1 MKINILIDNNHSFLN
16 LWKKEIKEIITKFKH
31 RSKLFINQKD
41 IKKGDVLLIL
51 GCEKILQEEKLK
63 LHKLNLVIHPSKLP
77 SGRGGAALIWS
88 ILNNKKKFFL
98 TMFNANE
105 KIDRGDIVFVQK
117 FSLKG
122 HELHDEIRTIQA
134 QQTIKLIIKFLKNIH
149 RIKLTK
155 QKGLG
160 SYLKRRKI
168 ESTIT
173 SKFKVEENVGEDL
186 NGIFANFMNF
196 EKAEEDLS
204 PIIERYMQ
212 YLKEFLND
220 V

>member
-31 RSKLFINQKD
+31 RCKLFRNQKD

-51 GCEKILQEEKLK
+51 GCEKILPEEKLK

-88 ILNNKKKFFL
+88 ILKNKKNFFL

-105 KIDRGDIVFVQK
+105 KIDRGDIVFIKK

-134 QQTIKLIIKFLKNIH
+134 QETIKLIIKFLKNIH

-155 QKGLG
+155 QTGLG
-160 SYLKRRKI
+160 YYLRRRTPADSILDINKTIDEQFNLLRCCDNENYPAYFIRNKI
-168 ESTIT
+168 
-173 SKFKVEENVGEDL
+173 KY
-186 NGIFANFMNF
+186 
-196 EKAEEDLS
+196 
-204 PIIERYMQ
+204 IIKIY
-212 YLKEFLND
+212 KDNNS
-220 V
+220 